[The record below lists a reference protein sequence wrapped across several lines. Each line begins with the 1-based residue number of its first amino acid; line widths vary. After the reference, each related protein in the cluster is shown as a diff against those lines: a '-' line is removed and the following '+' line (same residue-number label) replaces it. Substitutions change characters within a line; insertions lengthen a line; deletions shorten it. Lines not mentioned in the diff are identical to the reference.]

1 MTDDLVEKVVE
12 VAAEGGV
19 LDVVEDI
26 DPHELLKPR
35 GRALYDE
42 LMLAAPTSRTRQA
55 LALEA
60 ARQADRLDHLQR
72 VLAGDTQTWLVVSLP
87 ARDEGP
93 LVLQVGN
100 AMVEARQTATSLRS
114 LLGQL
119 AAQEVADGDRAAG
132 GAGTS
137 SGEAGGGGGYSTDE
151 VAARRAA
158 READARSAAA
168 AAAGDPAGG

>member
-1 MTDDLVEKVVE
+1 MTDDVVGKVAE

-35 GRALYDE
+35 GRALFDE
-42 LMLAAPTSRTRQA
+42 LMLAAPKSRTREA

-119 AAQEVADGDRAAG
+119 ATQEVTDSDRTSG
-132 GAGTS
+132 GSEGAGQ
-137 SGEAGGGGGYSTDE
+137 GGGNSTDE
-151 VAARRAA
+151 VTARRAA
-158 READARSAAA
+158 REAEARSAAA
-168 AAAGDPAGG
+168 AAAVDPAGG